1 MWESEQKF
9 FQKFILK
16 KNFGGKLKFS
26 IFDENSHFWS
36 IQHSR
41 LTLKEL
47 QLQTPSTIPTF
58 GQHRV
63 KIPTEKFIKIFVY
76 MWNSDRGEFKFKI
89 QNFFLK
95 FWVIILLFTRDMILI
110 VIVDLISYGS
120 SVSRASGCNL
130 EFCLS
135 TRFESHSCLK
145 FFSFLSIKLII
156 FLHNF
161 LAKTRITV
169 AYLIKFNSEAT
180 IHLAMKT
187 IKSAHP

>member
-1 MWESEQKF
+1 MLESEQKF

-16 KNFGGKLKFS
+16 KNLGGLLKFS
-26 IFDENSHFWS
+26 IFDENSHFLS

-47 QLQTPSTIPTF
+47 QLQTPATIPTF

-110 VIVDLISYGS
+110 VIVNLISYAWQLS
-120 SVSRASGCNL
+120 QQSVRLQSRV
-130 EFCLS
+130 LS
-135 TRFESHSCLK
+135 KYLVRISQLPK
-145 FFSFLSIKLII
+145 IFFFL
-156 FLHNF
+156 
-161 LAKTRITV
+161 
-169 AYLIKFNSEAT
+169 
-180 IHLAMKT
+180 IHQTYYFPA
-187 IKSAHP
+187 